1 MAQRSTAPRDP
12 KTIHRT
18 LHWFWW
24 VTKKK
29 PFATFMA
36 VFTSVAYTALL
47 NYANTYVMGLIVD
60 RIVVLE
66 DGTIVED
73 GTHAELSRAGG
84 TYESLWDRQTGAF
97 LEAE

>member
-1 MAQRSTAPRDP
+1 MSQRANAPCDRA
-12 KTIHRT
+12 TVRRT
-18 LHWFWW
+18 LSWFWW

-29 PFATFMA
+29 PSATFMA

-47 NYANTYVMGLIVD
+47 NYANTFVMG
-60 RIVVLE
+60 R
-66 DGTIVED
+66 IVED
-73 GTHAELSRAGG
+73 GTYAELSQAGG